1 MTLYNDDSDINYDYL
16 DWMVEVVK
24 ASQKLVKCKGRYH
37 AELNYKQ
44 LEEIVKKEPKDESN
58 L

>member
-1 MTLYNDDSDINYDYL
+1 MTLYNNDSDINYDYL

-44 LEEIVKKEPKDESN
+44 LEEIIKKEPKDED
-58 L
+58 